1 LSGAR
6 AKAAGKKP
14 RPRTGERREVRQPLK
29 IDRLP
34 EELQKEIL
42 ELRSKEGLTWLAI
55 EERSP
60 SLRGWEKASA
70 SQLSL
75 FPGRRI
81 PHSNLHRWY
90 DMRVEQVQRQVLA
103 DTERAREFA
112 AAFAGRAQE
121 GLDKAVLNA
130 LRDQVFSLMQAV
142 DSGSQIRFTKALMA
156 LGELIA
162 MFEKIAVQ
170 KQKAETEGKRVDIA
184 LEQLQLMKRKVG
196 SLKEDVEKK
205 KLTPQEL
212 QKKLDELYGIG

>member
-1 LSGAR
+1 MTAR
-6 AKAAGKKP
+6 QASVAKP
-14 RPRTGERREVRQPLK
+14 RPRTGEPREVRQPLK
-29 IDRLP
+29 IDKLP
-34 EELQKEIL
+34 EDLHKEIL

-60 SLRGWEKASA
+60 RLDGWEKASA
-70 SQLSL
+70 AQLAI

-81 PHSNLHRWY
+81 PHSNLHRWF
-90 DMRVEQVQRQVLA
+90 DLRIEQIQRQVLA

-112 AAFAGRAQE
+112 AAFAGRSQE

-142 DSGSQIRFTKALMA
+142 DSGSQLQFTKALMA
-156 LGELIA
+156 LGELITK
-162 MFEKIAVQ
+162 FEKVAVQ

-196 SLKEDVEKK
+196 SLKDDLTKK
-205 KLTPQEL
+205 KLTPHEL
-212 QKKLDELYGIG
+212 QKKLDELYGIS